1 MDYAKIASQVIEN
14 VGGKQNIK
22 SVQHCAT
29 RLRLQLKNNDLR
41 NEEAVSDIEGVKGV
55 FLTQSQFQIIFG
67 SGLVNLVCDEVQK
80 QLGIAVDTSADD
92 EKEEKKGNALQRL
105 VKLLSDIFVPIIP
118 AIVAGGLLMG
128 LNNILTAA
136 MFHGKSVID
145 LYPQWKGLATAI
157 NLFAS
162 APFTFLPVLIGF
174 SATKKFG
181 GNPYLG
187 AAMGMI
193 MVHPDLL
200 SAYSIGIAQP
210 PVWNI
215 FGFKIA
221 AIGYQ
226 GTVLPVLAVAFILAT
241 IEKKLHKVT
250 PTWLDNLTTPLISI
264 MVTSFLTFI
273 FVGPVLIE
281 AGNLLADGITWV
293 YNTLGFVGGG
303 LFGLAYAPICLT
315 GMHHS
320 FIAIETQL
328 IAAKATTGGSFIFTT
343 ASMNNVAQGAAVLAV
358 LFLTK
363 NEKMKSICSA
373 SGVSALLGITEPA
386 MFGVTLKL
394 KYPFYAAII
403 GSAVG
408 NAYCAATGVL
418 AQALGAAGLPG
429 FLSML
434 PKDYLNFAIGLILSM
449 AVSAVLTAIFWKK
462 FNIEREDNKAQ
473 TSVKEEVKEIE
484 VQESTADTAEE
495 TNELYAPMKGEV
507 LDVSKSADPAF
518 ASKAMGEGVAI
529 NPSEGVIYAPA
540 DGTISLIF
548 PTKHAMGITLN
559 SGIELLIHAGIDTVK
574 MEGKGFETFVET
586 GAKVKKGDKLLSFD
600 MDLVKEKGYQTQT
613 MFLVADAKGKEVEV
627 IEATNADNDTKIM
640 KLK

>member
-1 MDYAKIASQVIEN
+1 M
-14 VGGKQNIK
+14 
-22 SVQHCAT
+22 
-29 RLRLQLKNNDLR
+29 
-41 NEEAVSDIEGVKGV
+41 
-55 FLTQSQFQIIFG
+55 
-67 SGLVNLVCDEVQK
+67 QK

-273 FVGPVLIE
+273 FVGPVLRK

>member
-41 NEEAVSDIEGVKGV
+41 NEEAVSDIERVKGV

-273 FVGPVLIE
+273 FVGPVLRE

-559 SGIELLIHAGIDTVK
+559 SGVELLIHAGIDTVK
-574 MEGKGFETFVET
+574 MESKGFETFVET